1 VRRRGSK
8 SATQDW
14 GCTDGDAQR
23 LLISLRAEGE
33 RTSYTT
39 LTLPR
44 RPTASTWT
52 WRPARLWI
60 VTEQKRGSE
69 AEAEACLMKRQKGW
83 GQGAF
88 LACPAETNLKAE
100 NSRRASLSSAA
111 VPCFFASPV
120 TAAVRPLTRKTPG
133 CHGTTTGKSK
143 STRRRTTPQLSPNV
157 STSLF
162 LHVRLLCQ
170 WINGFPGVRR

>member
-100 NSRRASLSSAA
+100 NSRREPLIGCGSMFLCLACDSGG
-111 VPCFFASPV
+111 
-120 TAAVRPLTRKTPG
+120 TATDTKNTRLPRYHYG
-133 CHGTTTGKSK
+133 
-143 STRRRTTPQLSPNV
+143 
-157 STSLF
+157 
-162 LHVRLLCQ
+162 
-170 WINGFPGVRR
+170 